1 MEEVEQVSSL
11 IGDIYDAAIDP
22 TLWAAV
28 LETAR
33 EFVGGSAAA
42 LFSKD
47 ASRKS
52 LDVYY
57 DDGGLDPHYKQ
68 LYFDTYVKL
77 DPFTT
82 GHVFAEVEEPISTVD
97 LLPYD
102 EFLESRFNKE
112 WAQPQQL
119 VDFVCAVLDKSAT
132 SAAMFGVFR
141 HVRHG
146 LADDKTRRRMRLI
159 VPHIRRAVLISRTID
174 LKTAEAATF
183 ADTLDGLTAG
193 MFLVDETGRIVHA
206 NASGHAM
213 LHESSVLRA
222 AGGRLVATQANAA
235 TALSEIF
242 PVARG
247 GDAAVGIKGIAV
259 PLSADDGDHY
269 VAHVLP
275 LTSGA
280 RRRAGTSY
288 AAVAALFVHKAAL
301 ESPSPP
307 EAIARL
313 YNLTP
318 SELRVLLGIVQV
330 GGVPE
335 TAEALGVAEATVKT
349 HLHRLFGKTG
359 ASRQADLVKLVAGFS
374 NPLVGRPKRLAP
386 VDRRHPNDGR
396 GAVGPAAF

>member
-1 MEEVEQVSSL
+1 
-11 IGDIYDAAIDP
+11 
-22 TLWAAV
+22 
-28 LETAR
+28 
-33 EFVGGSAAA
+33 
-42 LFSKD
+42 
-47 ASRKS
+47 
-52 LDVYY
+52 
-57 DDGGLDPHYKQ
+57 
-68 LYFDTYVKL
+68 
-77 DPFTT
+77 
-82 GHVFAEVEEPISTVD
+82 
-97 LLPYD
+97 
-102 EFLESRFNKE
+102 
-112 WAQPQQL
+112 
-119 VDFVCAVLDKSAT
+119 
-132 SAAMFGVFR
+132 
-141 HVRHG
+141 
-146 LADDKTRRRMRLI
+146 
-159 VPHIRRAVLISRTID
+159 
-174 LKTAEAATF
+174 
-183 ADTLDGLTAG
+183 
-193 MFLVDETGRIVHA
+193 
-206 NASGHAM
+206 
-213 LHESSVLRA
+213 
-222 AGGRLVATQANAA
+222 
-235 TALSEIF
+235 LSEIF